1 MLSFISRML
10 AFLLPPYRGL
20 NQYLMEAAEHGDV
33 FKVKSLLAK
42 RANVNASNKKGG
54 TALKFAVQN
63 GHIEV
68 VKLLLERGAEVDA
81 KNKAGS
87 TALTGAAG
95 IGHIE
100 MVKVLLDN

>member
-42 RANVNASNKKGG
+42 RANVKAS
-54 TALKFAVQN
+54 
-63 GHIEV
+63 V
-68 VKLLLERGAEVDA
+68 VYQ
-81 KNKAGS
+81 
-87 TALTGAAG
+87 
-95 IGHIE
+95 
-100 MVKVLLDN
+100 